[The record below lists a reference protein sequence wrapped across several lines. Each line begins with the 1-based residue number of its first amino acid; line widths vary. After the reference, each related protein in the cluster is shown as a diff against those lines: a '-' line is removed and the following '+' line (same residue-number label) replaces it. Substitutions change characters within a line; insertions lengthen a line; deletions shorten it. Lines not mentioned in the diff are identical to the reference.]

1 MNLKG
6 ENAKLQA
13 PKPKYAPNSNNQ
25 NSKQSVMSF
34 RDKRKP
40 FASLRFL
47 WEFGH

>member
-1 MNLKG
+1 MNLNGKNG
-6 ENAKLQA
+6 KLQA

-25 NSKQSVMSF
+25 NSKQSVMF
-34 RDKRKP
+34 LRAKQKP